1 MKKIGEKL
9 RLIVDAEATPLG
21 LFVVH
26 QTVSPDG
33 LFSFYVDS
41 EEVLSMKALAD
52 FTKQVSTL
60 IDEDDF
66 GDTPFTFEISS
77 PGADNPLTDI
87 RQFSKHIG
95 RNFDLV
101 LTNEETLIGKLEKIE
116 DSNFFFQK
124 EIKGKGKKVSFEE
137 TIISYSQINKAT
149 IIISFK

>member
-9 RLIVDAEATPLG
+9 RSIVDAEATQFG

-26 QTVSPDG
+26 QTVSPTG
-33 LFSFYVDS
+33 LFRFYVDS

-66 GDTPFTFEISS
+66 GDKPFTFEISS

-87 RQFSKHIG
+87 RQFPKHFG
-95 RNFDLV
+95 RNFDIV
-101 LTNEETLIGKLEKIE
+101 LTNDETLKGKLEKIE

-124 EIKGKGKKVSFEE
+124 EIKEKGKKVSFEE
-137 TIISYSQINKAT
+137 TIIPYSLIKQAT

>member
-1 MKKIGEKL
+1 
-9 RLIVDAEATPLG
+9 
-21 LFVVH
+21 
-26 QTVSPDG
+26 
-33 LFSFYVDS
+33 
-41 EEVLSMKALAD
+41 MKALAD

-66 GDTPFTFEISS
+66 GDVPFTFEISS

-87 RQFSKHIG
+87 RQFPKHIG

-137 TIISYSQINKAT
+137 TIIPYSQIKQAT

>member
-9 RLIVDAEATPLG
+9 RSIVDAEATPFG

-26 QTVSPDG
+26 QTVSSSG

-41 EEVLSMKALAD
+41 EEALSMKALAD
-52 FTKQVSTL
+52 FTKQVSNL

-77 PGADNPLTDI
+77 PGADNPLSDI
-87 RQFSKHIG
+87 RQFPKHIG

-101 LTNEETLIGKLEKIE
+101 LTNEETFKGKLEKIE
-116 DSNFFFQK
+116 NSNFFFQK
-124 EIKGKGKKVSFEE
+124 EIKEKGKKVSFAE
-137 TIISYSQINKAT
+137 TIIPYNHINQAT

>member
-9 RLIVDAEATPLG
+9 RLIIDAEATQFE

-26 QTVSPDG
+26 ETVSPDG
-33 LFSFYVDS
+33 LFTFYVDS
-41 EEVLSMKALAD
+41 KEVLSMKALAD

-87 RQFSKHIG
+87 RQFPKHIG
-95 RNFDLV
+95 RNFDLI
-101 LTNEETLIGKLEKIE
+101 LTSEENLIGRLEKIE

-124 EIKGKGKKVSFEE
+124 EIKGKGKKVSLEE
-137 TIISYSQINKAT
+137 TIIPYSQIKQAT